1 MYLLLIGHFVLDTI
15 NFKGNKF
22 VKPGGIYYS
31 TFGLNLISNNND
43 SIKLLTQIDKL
54 SRSYFSDFSS
64 RIDTSHVSTVERIPN
79 VHLTIFEN
87 EEREEK
93 YLNFTNKLDVELLLN
108 EENFD
113 GILLNMITGIDISM
127 NDLKHLRKKYK
138 CPIYIDLHS
147 LAKKLDAAGIMKFMQ
162 IKDIEVWLSN
172 VDIVQANENELRS
185 VKNINNELQI
195 AEYILSFGPRLLIV
209 TKGENGSIVY
219 YKGGKEINTIY
230 AEALQGETKNKVGCG
245 DIFGAVFFYTYLKT
259 NSAKAALQ
267 LANLIAGLSTKTATL
282 NELIKK
288 LAQEKILND

>member
-15 NFKGNKF
+15 NYMGDKF

-64 RIDTSHVSTVERIPN
+64 KIDTSLVSTVERISN

-93 YLNFTNKLDVELLLN
+93 YLNFTNKLDVDLLIN
-108 EENFD
+108 EEKFD

-138 CPIYIDLHS
+138 
-147 LAKKLDAAGIMKFMQ
+147 
-162 IKDIEVWLSN
+162 
-172 VDIVQANENELRS
+172 
-185 VKNINNELQI
+185 
-195 AEYILSFGPRLLIV
+195 
-209 TKGENGSIVY
+209 
-219 YKGGKEINTIY
+219 
-230 AEALQGETKNKVGCG
+230 
-245 DIFGAVFFYTYLKT
+245 
-259 NSAKAALQ
+259 
-267 LANLIAGLSTKTATL
+267 
-282 NELIKK
+282 
-288 LAQEKILND
+288 

>member
-1 MYLLLIGHFVLDTI
+1 MYLLLVGHFVLDTI
-15 NFKGNKF
+15 NFMGDKF

-31 TFGLNLISNNND
+31 AFGLNLISNKND

-64 RIDTSHVSTVERIPN
+64 RIDTSLVSTVERIPN
-79 VHLTIFEN
+79 VHLTIFED

-93 YLNFTNKLDVELLLN
+93 YFNLTNKLDVNLLQQDK
-108 EENFD
+108 EFD
-113 GILLNMITGIDISM
+113 GILLNMITGIDISV
-127 NDLKHLRKKYK
+127 NDLKNLRKIYT

-147 LAKKLDAAGIMKFMQ
+147 LAKKMDAAGIMQFMQ
-162 IKDIEVWLSN
+162 INDVEVWLSN
-172 VDIVQANENELRS
+172 VDIVQANDNELRS

-195 AEYILSFGPRLLIV
+195 AEYILSCGPRLLIV
-209 TKGENGSIVY
+209 TKGENGSVVY
-219 YKGGKEINTIY
+219 YKVGNEIKIIY

-267 LANLIAGLSTKTATL
+267 LANLIAGLSTKTASL

-288 LAQEKILND
+288 LAKEKILND